1 MNREDIREKTMQL
14 IFQMDAAGEFDYA
27 RLNPVEEMIPAL
39 GKNQA
44 IAVLDAVRDHI
55 SEIDEM
61 ISANLENWTLDRV
74 SKADLAILRNATAEI
89 MYVESLPAA
98 VSINEAVRL
107 SRKYGDDKSYAFVNS
122 VLSKINRSID
132 SKKQGE

>member
-14 IFQMDAAGEFDYA
+14 IFQTDAAGEFDYA